1 MDRTITLRP
10 GESCT
15 FDLETHAGG
24 GYLWRVVS
32 SDDELVEVQI
42 RQHAAAYNI
51 HSDPIGRSLPVS
63 VELKALK
70 AGEASIRL
78 EERRSWEK
86 AGAALNECRVK
97 INIEN

>member
-1 MDRTITLRP
+1 MTKTITLKP

-32 SDDELVEVQI
+32 FDEELVEVQI
-42 RQHAAAYNI
+42 KQHAAAYNI

-86 AGAALNECRVK
+86 DSTPLNICRVEVRV
-97 INIEN
+97 EN

>member
-1 MDRTITLRP
+1 MTKTITLNP

-32 SDDELVEVQI
+32 CDEELVGVQI
-42 RQHAAAYNI
+42 KQPAAAYNI
-51 HSDPIGRSLPVS
+51 HSDPIGRSLPIR

-70 AGEASIRL
+70 AGEVSIRL
-78 EERRSWEK
+78 EERRSWEN
-86 AGAALNECRVK
+86 GGEPLNECRVELR
-97 INIEN
+97 IEN